1 MSWDKEL
8 QAHLKGVQP
17 FLSMEICPWAKE
29 LDRFNS
35 FNEFKILSGDPVI

>member
-17 FLSMEICPWAKE
+17 LYQWKCPWAKE

-35 FNEFKILSGDPVI
+35 FNEFKILTGDPVI